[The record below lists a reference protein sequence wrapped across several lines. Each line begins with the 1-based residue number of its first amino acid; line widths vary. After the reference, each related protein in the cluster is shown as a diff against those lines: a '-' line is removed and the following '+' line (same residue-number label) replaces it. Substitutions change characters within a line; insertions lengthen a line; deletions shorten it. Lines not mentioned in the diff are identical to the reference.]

1 MKFIPEK
8 AAIDPETYMTV
19 VVGINI
25 YDAVCFSCAIIL
37 KDKYNVKIEQFASS
51 ATKYTVQTTMR
62 IVQQCD
68 VPSIMQSVGMFY
80 GDLSD

>member
-8 AAIDPETYMTV
+8 ATTDPETYMTA

-25 YDAVCFSCAIIL
+25 CDTARFSCAIIL
-37 KDKYNVKIEQFASS
+37 TAKYNVKIKRFASS

-80 GDLSD
+80 GGLFD